1 MASEKQFGC
10 VFLIKWIL
18 VNAFALVV
26 GLLFY
31 TVFDR
36 MVFIHDSES
45 SHIVSMADILGGIS
59 IGIVI
64 GFVQSALMKP
74 WLLKKP
80 WWTFATILGWPFAM
94 IWFDNPIRE
103 FNILNLFYLLLPL
116 VLGICQWFVL
126 RRIIRRAGWWI
137 LWSYFG
143 LTLSFFVLNYLS
155 EKFSG
160 VSNTI
165 YPFAPLIL
173 IWLVPIPYGV
183 ITGVGLLWMMGG
195 RKGIT
200 ELVLSP
206 KADLKDDRE

>member
-1 MASEKQFGC
+1 
-10 VFLIKWIL
+10 
-18 VNAFALVV
+18 
-26 GLLFY
+26 
-31 TVFDR
+31 
-36 MVFIHDSES
+36 
-45 SHIVSMADILGGIS
+45 
-59 IGIVI
+59 
-64 GFVQSALMKP
+64 
-74 WLLKKP
+74 
-80 WWTFATILGWPFAM
+80 M

-116 VLGICQWFVL
+116 VLGIFQWFVL
-126 RRIIRRAGWWI
+126 RGLIHRAGWWI
-137 LWSYFG
+137 LWNYFG

-165 YPFAPLIL
+165 YAFAPLIL

-195 RKGIT
+195 RKGNK